1 MRDRREKFV
10 ELAEKRVG
18 KAIDMLRLI
27 GNLSNSSNY
36 EFDEEDVSKILG
48 ALDGEMRRLRSR
60 FQSGLAKGQPVKFKL

>member
-48 ALDGEMRRLRSR
+48 ALDSEMRRLRSR
-60 FQSGLAKGQPVKFKL
+60 FQSGLSKGQPAKFKL